1 MMCAFLAASSRRQ
14 LADHSAM
21 HDARVFGSLGEMTT
35 AHQLCTGRSLGR
47 LLNVLEPENTLPD
60 SNTNPDQ
67 RANEGNRFS

>member
-1 MMCAFLAASSRRQ
+1 
-14 LADHSAM
+14 M